1 MTYEQATGQ
10 ETSYQDQDG
19 QDYIR
24 DERGFAISV
33 WGHYTIEELKAKVA
47 QLEEANRFYQAGVK

>member
-1 MTYEQATGQ
+1 MTFQQATGQ
-10 ETSYQDQDG
+10 EQSYEDQDG

-24 DERGFAISV
+24 DENGFAISV

-47 QLEEANRFYQAGVK
+47 QLEEANRHFA